1 MQKKRKENGRERKE
15 REGGKMRKG
24 EGGSWEG
31 GGY

>member
-24 EGGSWEG
+24 EGGS
-31 GGY
+31 